1 MKNAIMYNYNIV
13 PENLQQIEDNYAFY
27 VDYNR
32 YFFMKVNRPQEDI
45 LKIDSLT
52 KEHPNK
58 FHMMIPNVSG
68 SLFTEAENSEYVLM
82 KVFGPEHIE
91 IDLDDIL
98 RERIFYDKLGS
109 SLDRTN
115 WGHLWSEKV
124 DYLEYQV
131 SELATS
137 HKIVKSS
144 FSYYVGLAEN
154 AIEYFNLLNPNT
166 AKVTISHRRIT
177 ENMDTFHFYNP
188 LDLVLDYQVRDIASI
203 LKVKFFMGE
212 DVQKDIEKIIES
224 SGLTPLEYNLLFCRL
239 LYPSYYF
246 DELVEVLEKNKDDEE
261 LLKYIEK
268 TAQYEQFLRD
278 TFHRFE
284 KVSSMIKIDWLIEEH

>member
-1 MKNAIMYNYNIV
+1 MKNTIMYNYNIV
-13 PENLQQIEDNYAFY
+13 PENLQEVGECYAFY

-32 YFFMKVNRPQEDI
+32 YFFMKVGRPFEDI
-45 LKIDSLT
+45 SNIDSIT

-58 FHMMIPNVSG
+58 FHMIIPNLKG
-68 SLFTEAENSEYVLM
+68 SLLTEVEKDEYTLL

-98 RERIFYDKLGS
+98 RERIFYEKSYS

-115 WGHLWSEKV
+115 WSLLWSEKV

-166 AKVTISHRRIT
+166 AKVTISHRRIS

-188 LDLVLDYQVRDIASI
+188 LELVLDYQVRDVASF

-212 DVQKDIEKIIES
+212 DVQKDIEKIIEISGFS
-224 SGLTPLEYNLLFCRL
+224 SLEYNLLFCRL

-246 DELVEVLEKNKDDEE
+246 DELMGILEKNESDEK

-268 TAQYEQFLRD
+268 TAKYEQFLKS

-284 KVSSMIKIDWLIEEH
+284 KISSMIKVDWLIEEH